1 MASPRALG
9 TAFLILLIADIA
21 FAARTLQSISGG
33 GGGGQGGGGGGGS
46 GSGLGSGYGSG
57 SGSGSGEGY
66 GAGGR
71 GGGGGGG
78 SGGGGGGGS
87 GGGNGSG
94 SGYGSGSGSGYGSGS
109 GIGGSKGALK
119 ADFNGYQENV
129 EDKFLHVQ
137 AELLDRIEKY
147 DELNKKYVMRESRL
161 TELQE
166 FERKGN
172 EEEVTEFTFLEVT
185 AGLDSIAE
193 TITMN
198 DDPNADAIMSS
209 RIRPGIARR
218 DLREDDIRVYELYTD
233 SLIINKNQREGE

>member
-109 GIGGSKGALK
+109 GIGGGKVFMALK
-119 ADFNGYQENV
+119 DGHRSPN
-129 EDKFLHVQ
+129 
-137 AELLDRIEKY
+137 LLSWK
-147 DELNKKYVMRESRL
+147 LL
-161 TELQE
+161 L
-166 FERKGN
+166 
-172 EEEVTEFTFLEVT
+172 
-185 AGLDSIAE
+185 
-193 TITMN
+193 N

>member
-1 MASPRALG
+1 MGSPRVLG
-9 TAFLILLIADIA
+9 TAFLVFLIVDIA

-109 GIGGSKGALK
+109 GI
-119 ADFNGYQENV
+119 
-129 EDKFLHVQ
+129 
-137 AELLDRIEKY
+137 
-147 DELNKKYVMRESRL
+147 
-161 TELQE
+161 
-166 FERKGN
+166 
-172 EEEVTEFTFLEVT
+172 VTEFTFQEVT